1 MGAIA
6 GFVRTRG
13 PFGLSQNANAANFYD
28 DEIVALN
35 SLSASPLVEHVL
47 TVNKLRNH
55 LYFAAPTDIFFVEN
69 WKNTTIVTKWRILE
83 PKRTHVAMI
92 DLIAVIRLDQ

>member
-55 LYFAAPTDIFFVEN
+55 LYFAAPTDIFL
-69 WKNTTIVTKWRILE
+69 WKIGKT
-83 PKRTHVAMI
+83 
-92 DLIAVIRLDQ
+92 RLLLRNGEFWNQNELMLR